1 MNFPSPWI
9 TILTF
14 VAIFFS
20 GFFSFI
26 FSKKTVD
33 LYLSNVETKF
43 LKSLE
48 PIIGTVGFVSSFGLS
63 LVILYFFIVFVS

>member
-63 LVILYFFIVFVS
+63 LVILYYFIVFVS

>member
-33 LYLSNVETKF
+33 LYLDNVETKF

-63 LVILYFFIVFVS
+63 LVILYYFIESVS

>member
-1 MNFPSPWI
+1 MNFPRPWI

-33 LYLSNVETKF
+33 LYLDNVETKF

-63 LVILYFFIVFVS
+63 LVILYYFIVFVS

>member
-1 MNFPSPWI
+1 MNFPNPWI

-33 LYLSNVETKF
+33 LYLDNVETKF

-63 LVILYFFIVFVS
+63 LVILYYFIESVS

>member
-26 FSKKTVD
+26 ISKKTVD
-33 LYLSNVETKF
+33 LYLSKVETKF

-48 PIIGTVGFVSSFGLS
+48 PLIGSIGFVLSFGLS
-63 LVILYFFIVFVS
+63 LLILYYFIIRVS

>member
-33 LYLSNVETKF
+33 LYLDNVKTIF
-43 LKSLE
+43 LKSIY

-63 LVILYFFIVFVS
+63 LVILYYFIVLVS

>member
-1 MNFPSPWI
+1 MNFPNPWI

-20 GFFSFI
+20 GFFSFV
-26 FSKKTVD
+26 FSKKTLD
-33 LYLSNVETKF
+33 FYLKNVETKF

-48 PIIGTVGFVSSFGLS
+48 PIIGTIGFVLSFGLS
-63 LVILYFFIVFVS
+63 LVILYYFILLVS

>member
-20 GFFSFI
+20 GFFSFL
-26 FSKKTVD
+26 FSRKTVD
-33 LYLSNVETKF
+33 LYLSKVETKF

-48 PIIGTVGFVSSFGLS
+48 PLIGSIGFVLSFGLS
-63 LVILYFFIVFVS
+63 LLILYFFIIRVS

>member
-20 GFFSFI
+20 GFFSIIFI
-26 FSKKTVD
+26 KKTVD
-33 LYLSNVETKF
+33 LYLSKVETKF

-48 PIIGTVGFVSSFGLS
+48 PLIGSIGFVLSFGLS
-63 LVILYFFIVFVS
+63 LLILYYFIIRVS

>member
-14 VAIFFS
+14 VATFFS

-26 FSKKTVD
+26 FSKKTVE
-33 LYLSNVETKF
+33 LYLSKVETKF

-48 PIIGTVGFVSSFGLS
+48 PLIGSIGFVSSFGLC
-63 LVILYFFIVFVS
+63 LLILYYFIIQVS

>member
-14 VAIFFS
+14 VAKFFS

-26 FSKKTVD
+26 LSKKTVD
-33 LYLSNVETKF
+33 LYLDNVETKF

-63 LVILYFFIVFVS
+63 LVILYYFIIFVS

>member
-1 MNFPSPWI
+1 MNFPNPWI

-33 LYLSNVETKF
+33 LYLDNVETKF

-63 LVILYFFIVFVS
+63 LVILYYFIVFVS

>member
-26 FSKKTVD
+26 FSRKIID
-33 LYLSNVETKF
+33 LYLKNVETKF

-48 PIIGTVGFVSSFGLS
+48 PIIGTIGFVSSFGLS
-63 LVILYFFIVFVS
+63 LVILYYFIIFVS

>member
-33 LYLSNVETKF
+33 LYLDNVETKF

-63 LVILYFFIVFVS
+63 LVILYYFIESLS

>member
-33 LYLSNVETKF
+33 LYLDNVETKF

-63 LVILYFFIVFVS
+63 LVMLYYFIVFVS

>member
-26 FSKKTVD
+26 FSRKIID
-33 LYLSNVETKF
+33 LYLKNVETKF

-48 PIIGTVGFVSSFGLS
+48 PIIGTIGFVSSFGLS
-63 LVILYFFIVFVS
+63 LVILYYLIIFVS

>member
-26 FSKKTVD
+26 FSRKIID
-33 LYLSNVETKF
+33 LYLKNVETKF

-48 PIIGTVGFVSSFGLS
+48 PIIGTIGFVSSFGLS
-63 LVILYFFIVFVS
+63 LVILFYLIIFVS

>member
-14 VAIFFS
+14 VLIFFS
-20 GFFSFI
+20 GFFSLI

-33 LYLSNVETKF
+33 FYLENVETKF

-48 PIIGTVGFVSSFGLS
+48 PIIGTIGFVLSFGLS
-63 LVILYFFIVFVS
+63 LVILYYFIIFVS

>member
-33 LYLSNVETKF
+33 LYLDNVETKF

-63 LVILYFFIVFVS
+63 LVILYYLIVFVS

>member
-33 LYLSNVETKF
+33 LYLDNVETKF

-48 PIIGTVGFVSSFGLS
+48 PIIGTIGFVSSFGLS
-63 LVILYFFIVFVS
+63 LVILYYFIVSVS

>member
-1 MNFPSPWI
+1 MDFPSPWI

-33 LYLSNVETKF
+33 LYLDNVETKF

-63 LVILYFFIVFVS
+63 LVILYYFIVSVS

>member
-20 GFFSFI
+20 GFFSFM
-26 FSKKTVD
+26 FSKKTVE
-33 LYLSNVETKF
+33 LYLSKVETKF

-48 PIIGTVGFVSSFGLS
+48 PLIGSIGFVSSFGFS
-63 LVILYFFIVFVS
+63 LLILYYFIIQVS

>member
-33 LYLSNVETKF
+33 LYLDNVETKF

-63 LVILYFFIVFVS
+63 SVILYYFIVFVS

>member
-33 LYLSNVETKF
+33 LYLDNVETKF

-63 LVILYFFIVFVS
+63 LVILYYFIVSVS

>member
-33 LYLSNVETKF
+33 LYLGNVDTKF

-48 PIIGTVGFVSSFGLS
+48 LIIGTVGFVSSFGLS

>member
-9 TILTF
+9 PILTF

-33 LYLSNVETKF
+33 LYLSKAETKF

-48 PIIGTVGFVSSFGLS
+48 PLIGSIGFVLSFGLS
-63 LVILYFFIVFVS
+63 LLILYYFIIRVS

>member
-14 VAIFFS
+14 VEIFFS

-33 LYLSNVETKF
+33 LYLDNVETKF

-63 LVILYFFIVFVS
+63 LVILYYFIVFVS

>member
-33 LYLSNVETKF
+33 LYLDNVETKF

-63 LVILYFFIVFVS
+63 LVILYYFILFVS

>member
-33 LYLSNVETKF
+33 LYLDNVETKF

>member
-33 LYLSNVETKF
+33 LYLDNVETKF

-63 LVILYFFIVFVS
+63 LVIIYYFIVSVS

>member
-33 LYLSNVETKF
+33 IYLDNVETKF

-63 LVILYFFIVFVS
+63 LVILYYFIVFVS

>member
-26 FSKKTVD
+26 FSRKIID
-33 LYLSNVETKF
+33 LYLKNVETKF

-48 PIIGTVGFVSSFGLS
+48 PIIGTIGFVSSFGLS
-63 LVILYFFIVFVS
+63 LVILYYLVIFVS

>member
-33 LYLSNVETKF
+33 LYLDNVETKF

-63 LVILYFFIVFVS
+63 LVILYYFIVFIT

>member
-26 FSKKTVD
+26 FSRKTVD
-33 LYLSNVETKF
+33 LYLSKVETKF

-48 PIIGTVGFVSSFGLS
+48 PLIGSIGFVLSFGLS
-63 LVILYFFIVFVS
+63 LLILYFFIIRVS

>member
-26 FSKKTVD
+26 FSRKTID
-33 LYLSNVETKF
+33 LYLKNVESKF

-48 PIIGTVGFVSSFGLS
+48 PIIGTIGFVSSFGLS
-63 LVILYFFIVFVS
+63 LVILYYFIIFVS

>member
-26 FSKKTVD
+26 FSRKTID
-33 LYLSNVETKF
+33 LYLKNVETKF

-48 PIIGTVGFVSSFGLS
+48 PIIGTIGFVSSFGLS
-63 LVILYFFIVFVS
+63 LVILYYFIIFVS